1 MVRPLGDVDGQ
12 YVNALSKCPSIK
24 PSYIPITR
32 LSQSPFQFSRFV
44 STLGKDFSP
53 LQRAKSTGGF
63 FDRGVTGGVSLF

>member
-1 MVRPLGDVDGQ
+1 MQARTRNF
-12 YVNALSKCPSIK
+12 NALTDTP
-24 PSYIPITR
+24 R